1 MAGKA
6 YNQEETDVQEALQ
19 VDKETNTTFWRNAIK
34 NEMKNNTR
42 NFR

>member
-1 MAGKA
+1 
-6 YNQEETDVQEALQ
+6 LQ
-19 VDKETNTTFWRNAIK
+19 VDKETNTTFWRDAIK